1 MFFINSHTESK
12 TQPRP
17 SNQTLLS
24 RGIPIILPRTWKWMV
39 EATHSL
45 LLSRK
50 KHMDILGKM
59 GVMPVSAR
67 KSIGGRDYEQVW
79 CF

>member
-1 MFFINSHTESK
+1 
-12 TQPRP
+12 
-17 SNQTLLS
+17 
-24 RGIPIILPRTWKWMV
+24 MV

-59 GVMPVSAR
+59 GMAPISAR
-67 KSIGGRDYEQVW
+67 KSIEGRDNEQVW
-79 CF
+79 SF

>member
-1 MFFINSHTESK
+1 VQATG
-12 TQPRP
+12 TAGGYD
-17 SNQTLLS
+17 L
-24 RGIPIILPRTWKWMV
+24 V

-67 KSIGGRDYEQVW
+67 KSIGGRDNEQVW
-79 CF
+79 CFSYSVHDFKYQIK